1 MITGNGVL
9 GRLKHNSRLGRAK
22 YGLHVHVDLTRP
34 FVARIT
40 GDRSTLNPPI
50 CPAISPPAKCPRPG
64 ATNRSHLGVF
74 PGRPTSIYGVQR
86 FWLAI
91 TARIWSSPGFSRLPT
106 PRSFRSF
113 GSHVPELE
121 YSLWDRI
128 RQRNEAAVF
137 DTSRWASGSCGRG
150 TAVSPTQV
158 PVALYVLAPTAGSVG
173 AHWRVAGAL
182 PILLPLPGT
191 LPNEIS

>member
-9 GRLKHNSRLGRAK
+9 RRLKHNSRLGRAK
-22 YGLHVHVDLTRP
+22 YGLHVHLEPTRT
-34 FVARIT
+34 FVARII

-50 CPAISPPAKCPRPG
+50 CPAISPPARCPRPG
-64 ATNRSHLGVF
+64 ATNRSRLGVF
-74 PGRPTSIYGVQR
+74 PGRPTLIYGVQR

-91 TARIWSSPGFSRLPT
+91 RARIWSSPGFSRLPS

-128 RQRNEAAVF
+128 RRRNEAAVF
-137 DTSRWASGSCGRG
+137 DTSRWALGSCGG
-150 TAVSPTQV
+150 DGCLTNTSPGRPLRTCSV
-158 PVALYVLAPTAGSVG
+158 RRLSGSALGGS
-173 AHWRVAGAL
+173 RRS
-182 PILLPLPGT
+182 PDPPPLPGT
-191 LPNEIS
+191 SPNEIS